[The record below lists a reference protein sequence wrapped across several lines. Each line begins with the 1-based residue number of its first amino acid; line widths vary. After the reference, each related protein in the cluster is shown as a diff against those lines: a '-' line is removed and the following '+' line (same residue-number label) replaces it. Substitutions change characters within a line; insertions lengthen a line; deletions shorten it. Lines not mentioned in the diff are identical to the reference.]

1 MIEKLNFEHLFLEES
16 PITKNDN
23 EIVSY
28 TPAPLEIIDEESN
41 SLNLEIINQ
50 AELSDIKNEKDS
62 FKPKI
67 YS

>member
-50 AELSDIKNEKDS
+50 SELSDIKNEKDS

>member
-50 AELSDIKNEKDS
+50 SELSDIKNVKDS